1 MERQRLME
9 WEKQRKEELTAH
21 RQREQ
26 DKLLQLKAKQDN
38 MNADLEALVCSLR
51 SMIFGQVQLGI

>member
-26 DKLLQLKAKQDN
+26 DKLFQLKAKQDN
-38 MNADLEALVCSLR
+38 MNADLEALV
-51 SMIFGQVQLGI
+51 

>member
-38 MNADLEALVCSLR
+38 MNADLEALVSPSRKAHLLHCKLN
-51 SMIFGQVQLGI
+51 